1 MSDDTMERLAA
12 AIGEQY
18 RIERVLGR
26 GGMATVYLA
35 EDIRHERE
43 VAIKVLHPDL
53 AASIGGE
60 RFQRE
65 IRVAG
70 KLQHPHILGMYDSN
84 VADGLFYYVMPFVV
98 GESLRDKIDRE
109 GQLTIDEAIGITVE
123 VAGALGYAH
132 AQGVIHRDIKPE
144 NILLSGGHALVAD
157 FGIARAADEQAQKL
171 TQTGMALGTPTYMA
185 PEQGMGEKVGNTADI
200 YALGCVLYE
209 MLSGEPPFT
218 GKTASGIFAKH
229 VMEQVPSVRI
239 VRSSV
244 PEDVEAS
251 IYAAMGKSPADRPQ
265 TCDAFV
271 EMLVGAPLGHTT
283 MRMATMRHTTARRV
297 PGMATQQVAVAPR
310 RRWPLIAGVA
320 VALAIAGVAA
330 WKFLPSG
337 RPAATATPGGLDPRQ
352 IAVLYFDD
360 LSPDRSLAYLT
371 DGLTEALITELGR
384 VEGLSVISAGG
395 VGSFRGSELGVDSIA
410 RALQAGTVVRGS
422 IEPVGDKLQ
431 VTVRLLDGTGADFER
446 KALPP
451 QANDPLAI
459 RDSTAVAVAALIRSR
474 LGDEIKL
481 QTQRGGTRNVDAW
494 STYQRAEQRRRAFEA
509 AATAGDTATRN
520 AEFAAAD
527 SLFAAVTELDR
538 SWSAPVIGRAAL
550 AYRRSRIG
558 GMDPLVAKEWIERGI
573 EHANRAVTLDP
584 NNGDAFEIRGN
595 LKYWRWLLGLE
606 PEQTRATALIKD
618 AQSDLE
624 ASTRLPGNHA
634 GAYASLSHL
643 YYNVDGKTATDVN
656 IAASSAYSADAFMAN
671 AEVVLSRLFLSSYD
685 LANFAQADSWCA
697 ELRRRFPAS
706 LNAPRCEL
714 FLLTTTAREPDVM
727 RAWRLVDS
735 VVALTPPAR
744 RPFQTLNARMLAA
757 AVLARAKLADSA
769 KAVMRTS
776 IGDPS
781 IDPARDLAQFAA
793 FVALSL
799 GDTVEAFNQLKTFLA
814 ASPGRKSSL
823 AQDPGWWFRPVMNN
837 PEWRRVVG
845 SPK

>member
-1 MSDDTMERLAA
+1 MDRLTAA
-12 AIGEQY
+12 LGANY
-18 RIERVLGR
+18 RIGKVLGR

-35 EDIRHERE
+35 EDTRHQRE

-70 KLQHPHILGMYDSN
+70 KLQHPHILGMYDSG

-98 GESLRDKIDRE
+98 GESLRDRIDRE
-109 GQLTIDEAIGITVE
+109 GQLPVDDAIQIVVE
-123 VAGALGYAH
+123 VADALGYAH
-132 AQGVIHRDIKPE
+132 AQGVVHRDIKPE

-157 FGIARAADEQAQKL
+157 FGIARATDESAQKL

-185 PEQGMGEKVGNTADI
+185 PEQGMGEKVGPPADI

-209 MLSGEPPFT
+209 LLAGEPPFT
-218 GKTASGIFAKH
+218 GKTASGIFSKH

-239 VRSSV
+239 VRSAVS
-244 PEDVEAS
+244 EDIEAT
-251 IYAAMGKSPADRPQ
+251 IFAAMGKSPADRPQ
-265 TCDAFV
+265 TCSAFV
-271 EMLVGAPLGHTT
+271 EMLIGAPLGHTAA
-283 MRMATMRHTTARRV
+283 RMSTMRHTTARRITGSTSRAM
-297 PGMATQQVAVAPR
+297 PVAQ
-310 RRWPLIAGVA
+310 RRWPLIAGITVALVVTGLGAWQILSRGRGASA
-320 VALAIAGVAA
+320 VA
-330 WKFLPSG
+330 
-337 RPAATATPGGLDPRQ
+337 PAGGLDPRQ

-371 DGLTEALITELGR
+371 DGLTEALINELGR
-384 VEGLSVISAGG
+384 VEGLTVISASG
-395 VGSFRGSELGVDSIA
+395 VGSFRGSAITVDSIA
-410 RALQAGTVVRGS
+410 GILESGTVVRGS

-431 VTVRLLDGTGADFER
+431 VTVRLVDGNSGVDFER
-446 KALPP
+446 KQLPP

-481 QTQRGGTRNVDAW
+481 QRQRGGTRNVEAW
-494 STYQRAEQRRRAFEA
+494 SLYQRAEQRRRAFEA
-509 AATAGDTATRN
+509 AATAGDTVKRD
-520 AEFAAAD
+520 AEFSAAD
-527 SLFAAVTELDR
+527 SLLASVGELDR
-538 SWSAPVIGRAAL
+538 SWSAPVIARAAL

-558 GMDPLVAKEWIERGI
+558 GMDPLEARGWIERGI
-573 EHANRAVTLDP
+573 EHASNAIRIEP
-584 NNGDAFEIRGN
+584 NNGDAFEVRGN

-606 PEQTRATALIKD
+606 NDTQRATALIAD

-643 YYNVDGKTATDVN
+643 YYNVEGKSASDVN
-656 IAASSAYSADAFMAN
+656 IAAQRAYEADAFLSN
-671 AEVVLSRLFLSSYD
+671 ADVVLGRLFLSSYD
-685 LANFAQADSWCA
+685 LAQFAQADQWCA
-697 ELRRRFPAS
+697 ELKRRFPAS

-714 FLLTTTAREPDVM
+714 FMMTTAAREPDIV

-744 RPFQTLNARMLAA
+744 RAFQTLNAKMLAA

-769 KAVMRTS
+769 TAVMRRS
-776 IGDPS
+776 VGDATL
-781 IDPARDLAQFAA
+781 DPARDLAQFAA
-793 FVALSL
+793 FVALQV
-799 GDTVEAFNQLKTFLA
+799 GDTAEAFNQLKTFLA
-814 ASPGRKSSL
+814 ASDRRRLSL
-823 AQDPGWWFRPVMNN
+823 AQDPGWWFKPLVDH
-837 PEWRRVVG
+837 PEWRRLVG
-845 SPK
+845 APR

>member
-1 MSDDTMERLAA
+1 MDRLAA

-65 IRVAG
+65 IRLAG

-109 GQLTIDEAIGITVE
+109 GQLTVDEAIGITVE

-132 AQGVIHRDIKPE
+132 TQGVIHRDIKPE

-157 FGIARAADEQAQKL
+157 FGIARASDEQAQKL

-265 TCDAFV
+265 SCEAFI
-271 EMLVGAPLGHTT
+271 EMLIGAPMGHTT

-297 PGMATQQVAVAPR
+297 PGMMTQQMAVEPR
-310 RRWPLIAGVA
+310 RRWPMVAAILALLVIAG
-320 VALAIAGVAA
+320 GAA
-330 WKFLPSG
+330 WKYVPGLG
-337 RPAATATPGGLDPRQ
+337 GARANAGAGGLDSRQ

-360 LSPDRSLAYLT
+360 LSPDRSMAYLA
-371 DGLTEALITELGR
+371 DGLTEALITELSR
-384 VEGLSVISAGG
+384 VDGLRVVSTGG
-395 VGSFRGSELGVDSIA
+395 VTPFRGSTVTADSIA
-410 RALQAGTVVRGS
+410 KALRVGTVVRGS
-422 IEPVGDKLQ
+422 IEPVGDRVR
-431 VTVRLLDGTGADFER
+431 VTIRLIDGNSGVDFER
-446 KALPP
+446 RALDP
-451 QANDPLAI
+451 QPNDPLAI
-459 RDSTAVAVAALIRSR
+459 RDSTAVAVAALIRKR
-474 LGDEIKL
+474 IGDEITL
-481 QTQRGGTRNVDAW
+481 QTQREGTTVVEAW
-494 STYQRAEQRRRAFEA
+494 STYQRAEQHRRAGEGAKEKGDEA
-509 AATAGDTATRN
+509 AIDTEYRI
-520 AEFAAAD
+520 AD
-527 SLFAAVTELDR
+527 SLFAATEQLDPL
-538 SWSAPVIGRAAL
+538 WSEPIVARAGL
-550 AYRRSRIG
+550 AYARSRAG
-558 GMDPLVAKEWIERGI
+558 GMDPLEARDWIATGLD
-573 EHANRAVTLDP
+573 HASRAITKRPTD
-584 NNGDAFEIRGN
+584 GDAFEIRGN

-606 PEQTRATALIKD
+606 TDVVRRNALIAE

-624 ASTRLPGNHA
+624 AATRLPGNHA

-643 YYNVDGKTATDVN
+643 YNNVDGKTASDVN
-656 IAASSAYSADAFMAN
+656 IAAQRAYESDMFLGN
-671 AEVVLSRLFLSSYD
+671 NDVILNRLFLSSYD
-685 LANFAQADSWCA
+685 LGQFAQADQWCA
-697 ELRRRFPAS
+697 ELRRRFPGN

-714 FLLTTTAREPDVM
+714 FLHTTKARKPDIA
-727 RAWRLVDS
+727 RAWRLADS
-735 VVALTPPAR
+735 VDQMAPPAR
-744 RPFQTLNARMLAA
+744 REFLKLNTAMLTA
-757 AVLARAKLADSA
+757 AVIARAGQTDSA
-769 KAVMRTS
+769 RAVMRRS
-776 IGDPS
+776 IGDAS
-781 IDPARDLAQFAA
+781 VDPARDLAQLAA
-793 FVALSL
+793 FVAVTM
-799 GDTVEAFNQLKTFLA
+799 GDTAEAFNQLKTFLA
-814 ASPGRKSSL
+814 ASDRRRLSF
-823 AQDPGWWFRPVMNN
+823 AQDPGWWFRPLVDH
-837 PEWRRVVG
+837 PEWRRLVG
-845 SPK
+845 SGR

>member
-1 MSDDTMERLAA
+1 MDRLAA
-12 AIGEQY
+12 AIGDNY
-18 RIERVLGR
+18 RIEKVLGR

-35 EDIRHERE
+35 EDVRHERQ

-53 AASIGGE
+53 AASIGGD

-70 KLQHPHILGMYDSN
+70 KLQHPHILGMYDSG
-84 VADGLFYYVMPFVV
+84 VAGGLFYYVMPFVV

-132 AQGVIHRDIKPE
+132 AQGVVHRDIKPE

-157 FGIARAADEQAQKL
+157 FGIARAADDQAQKL

-185 PEQGMGEKVGNTADI
+185 PEQGMGEKIGNTVDI
-200 YALGCVLYE
+200 YAMGCVLYE

-251 IYAAMGKSPADRPQ
+251 IFAAMGKSPADRPQ
-265 TCDAFV
+265 TCAAFV
-271 EMLVGAPLGHTT
+271 EMLIGAPMGHTA
-283 MRMATMRHTTARRV
+283 MRMSTMRHTTARRI
-297 PGMATQQVAVAPR
+297 PGMATQQVAAPTPMWK
-310 RRWPLIAGVA
+310 RWPVVLGLAATI
-320 VALAIAGVAA
+320 AIASFAA
-330 WKFLPSG
+330 WKFIPDSA
-337 RPAATATPGGLDPRQ
+337 RPTPDTGGINPRQ

-384 VEGLSVISAGG
+384 VEGLSVISPSG
-395 VGSFRGSELGVDSIA
+395 VGSFRGSDLTVDSIA
-410 RALQAGTVVRGS
+410 RILQAGTVVRGS

-431 VTVRLLDGTGADFER
+431 VTVRLVDGNTGTDFER
-446 KALPP
+446 KSLGA

-459 RDSTAVAVAALIRSR
+459 RDSTAVAVASLIRSR

-481 QTQRGGTRNVDAW
+481 QTQRVGTRNVDAW
-494 STYQRAEQRRRAFEA
+494 SLYQRAEQRRRAFES
-509 AATAGDTATRN
+509 AATAGDTVQRDV
-520 AEFAAAD
+520 EFRAAD
-527 SLFAAVTELDR
+527 SILVAVAELDR
-538 SWSAPVIGRAAL
+538 TWSAPIVARAAL

-558 GMDPLVAKEWIERGI
+558 GMDPLEAREWIERGT
-573 EHANRAVTLDP
+573 EHANKAITLEP
-584 NNGDAFEIRGN
+584 NNGDAFEVRGN
-595 LKYWRWLLGLE
+595 LKYWRWLLGIE
-606 PEQTRATALIKD
+606 TDPVRATALIGD
-618 AQSDLE
+618 AQRDLE
-624 ASTRLPGNHA
+624 AATRLPGNRA

-643 YYNVDGKTATDVN
+643 YYNVEGKTAADVN
-656 IAASSAYSADAFMAN
+656 IAATQAYRSDAFLSN
-671 AEVVLSRLFLSSYD
+671 ADVVLGRLFLSSYD
-685 LANFAQADSWCA
+685 LAQFTQADDWCA
-697 ELRRRFPAS
+697 ELKRRFPGS

-714 FLLTTTAREPDVM
+714 FMMTTRAREPDVQL
-727 RAWRLVDS
+727 AWKLVDS

-757 AVLARAKLADSA
+757 AVLARASLADSA
-769 KAVMRTS
+769 KAVMRKS
-776 IGDPS
+776 LGDAEM
-781 IDPARDLAQFAA
+781 DPARDLAQFAA
-793 FVALSL
+793 FVALQV
-799 GDTVEAFNQLKTFLA
+799 GDTTEAFNQLKTFLA
-814 ASPGRKSSL
+814 ASDRRRLSL
-823 AQDPGWWFRPVMNN
+823 KQDPGWWFKPLQDH
-837 PEWRRVVG
+837 PEWRRLVG
-845 SPK
+845 APQ